1 MRRAFKIII
10 RIVLGLV
17 LLVAV
22 GIAFIWWYDHV
33 GQKADP
39 NFRSTVQHPAY
50 PTEHPRILIDEAHR
64 NFHTA
69 SDRYKPFADLMRN
82 DGYRVDGNSLLF
94 SPEVLNGINVLVIA
108 NALGPGDHES
118 RPAFTP
124 EEEATVVD
132 WVRNG
137 GALLL
142 IADHA
147 PFGGAA
153 ERLAEQ
159 FGVKM
164 YLRYARDD
172 QFHDGWDNER
182 LLFSRDNGLLN
193 DCPITNGRSSNERVN
208 QVVTFTGQSLTG
220 PSDSIPLLRLSD
232 EAYDWESR
240 SIRFPAKGHSQAIAL
255 QYGSGRIVVVGE
267 AALFSAQVDM
277 LGFKFGMNRAGND
290 DRQFAL
296 NIVHWL
302 SGLLRS

>member
-1 MRRAFKIII
+1 MRRVFKKTIG
-10 RIVLGLV
+10 IVLGLV
-17 LLVAV
+17 LLLVA
-22 GIAFIWWYDHV
+22 GLAFIWRYDQI

-39 NFRSTVQHPAY
+39 NFKSTVTNPAY
-50 PTEHPRILIDEAHR
+50 TTHHPRILIDEAHR

-69 SDRYKPFADLMRN
+69 SDRYKPFADLLRS
-82 DGYRVDGNSLLF
+82 DGYEVDGSRRPF
-94 SPEVLNGINVLVIA
+94 SAEGLKGIDVLIIA
-108 NALGPGDHES
+108 NALGPGEYES
-118 RPAFTP
+118 RPAFTS
-124 EEEATVVD
+124 EENATVVG

-153 ERLAEQ
+153 EQLAQQ

-193 DCPITNGRSSNERVN
+193 DCPITNGRSSNERVR

-232 EAYDWESR
+232 NAYDWESR
-240 SIRFPAKGHSQAIAL
+240 RVRFPAKGHSQAIAL
-255 QYGSGRIVVVGE
+255 RYANGRIVVVGE
-267 AALFSAQVDM
+267 AALFSAQIDM
-277 LGFKFGMNRAGND
+277 LGLKFGMNRAGND

-296 NIVHWL
+296 NIAHWL
-302 SGLLRS
+302 SGLIG